1 MPKLNSNDAVHL
13 LAAWAVA
20 DGGKAVAGEPLLEVE
35 TSKALEEVAAP
46 ADGLLEQ
53 VAEPGR
59 EYPPGALLARLHA
72 DEEALAAARG
82 RTAAGPEPARAAAG
96 VTAAAPGPVVTQ
108 PARALLAELGI
119 PESRARELGV
129 PVVRR
134 ADVER
139 LAVSTAGAGRPGAD
153 GGTSATAVAS
163 AAFDDT
169 PTTAAPAT
177 ASDEPSTSVLASAS
191 AAVAADAVPGADPPG
206 TVVTPLTRVQR
217 AVAATVTVSHRTV
230 PAAFTVVE
238 ADLTDAL
245 AAGRELSAA
254 AGSLVGPAELA
265 LAALAAR
272 REHDPACFASLTP
285 DGTATRLLPGAHIGV
300 TFDVGAGLYVPVVRD
315 ADRAGLGGISRTLM
329 TFRMA
334 AVRGAFRESDLN
346 GANITLT
353 LHTEPGV
360 VFAVPVVFPGQAC
373 ALSLAAPRAVAVPD
387 GAGGFR
393 ERSLVQLGAAY
404 DHRLV
409 NGRDVTALLTGVRDL
424 LQDPAQLA
432 EAMG

>member
-1 MPKLNSNDAVHL
+1 MTGAAEVRMPKLNSNDAVHL

-96 VTAAAPGPVVTQ
+96 VTAAAPGLVVTQ

-139 LAVSTAGAGRPGAD
+139 LAAGTGHPGAD
-153 GGTSATAVAS
+153 HEGSTTAVQ
-163 AAFDDT
+163 AAVIDESSSRVS
-169 PTTAAPAT
+169 APA
-177 ASDEPSTSVLASAS
+177 P
-191 AAVAADAVPGADPPG
+191 AAVATDVVPAADPPG

-238 ADLTDAL
+238 ADLTAAL

-254 AGSLVGPAELA
+254 AGSLVGPAELT
-265 LAALAAR
+265 LAALAVR
-272 REHDPACFASLTP
+272 RAHDPACFASLTP

-315 ADRAGLGGISRTLM
+315 ADRAGLGEISRTLM

-424 LQDPAQLA
+424 LQDPARLA
-432 EAMG
+432 EATE

>member
-46 ADGLLEQ
+46 TDGLLEQ

-82 RTAAGPEPARAAAG
+82 RTATGPEPARAGAD

-139 LAVSTAGAGRPGAD
+139 LVVGAAGAGRPGAD
-153 GGTSATAVAS
+153 HGTSATAVEA
-163 AAFDDT
+163 AAFGDT
-169 PTTAAPAT
+169 STTAALST
-177 ASDEPSTSVLASAS
+177 AFDEPSTSVPAF
-191 AAVAADAVPGADPPG
+191 AAGAADAVPDAGPPG

-245 AAGRELSAA
+245 AAGRKLSAA

-265 LAALAAR
+265 LAALAVR

-424 LQDPAQLA
+424 LQDPARLA

>member
-1 MPKLNSNDAVHL
+1 MTGAAEVRMPKLNSNDAVHL

-20 DGGKAVAGEPLLEVE
+20 DGGRAVAGEPLLEVE

-96 VTAAAPGPVVTQ
+96 AGAAAPGLVVTQ

-139 LAVSTAGAGRPGAD
+139 LAAGIAGTGRPGEDHGVSARSARAGTID
-153 GGTSATAVAS
+153 GTSPSV
-163 AAFDDT
+163 
-169 PTTAAPAT
+169 PAP
-177 ASDEPSTSVLASAS
+177 
-191 AAVAADAVPGADPPG
+191 AVAADAVPADDPPG
-206 TVVTPLTRVQR
+206 SVVTPLTRVQR

-254 AGSLVGPAELA
+254 AGSLVGPAELT

-315 ADRAGLGGISRTLM
+315 ADRAGLGEISRTVM
-329 TFRMA
+329 KFRMA
-334 AVRGAFRESDLN
+334 ALRGAFRESDLN

-424 LQDPAQLA
+424 LQDPARLA
-432 EAMG
+432 EATG

>member
-35 TSKALEEVAAP
+35 TSKALEEVPAP

-59 EYPPGALLARLHA
+59 EYPPGALLARLHP

-82 RTAAGPEPARAAAG
+82 RTAAGPETARAAGPETARAAAG
-96 VTAAAPGPVVTQ
+96 VTAAAPGLVVTQ

-139 LAVSTAGAGRPGAD
+139 LAAGTGHPGAD
-153 GGTSATAVAS
+153 HETSTTAVQAMVIDES
-163 AAFDDT
+163 SSRVST
-169 PTTAAPAT
+169 PA
-177 ASDEPSTSVLASAS
+177 
-191 AAVAADAVPGADPPG
+191 AAVTDAVPAADPPG

-245 AAGRELSAA
+245 AAGWELSAA
-254 AGSLVGPAELA
+254 AGSLVGPAELT
-265 LAALAAR
+265 LAALAVR
-272 REHDPACFASLTP
+272 RAHDPACFASLTP

-300 TFDVGAGLYVPVVRD
+300 TFDVGAGLYVPVVRN
-315 ADRAGLGGISRTLM
+315 ADRAGLGEISRTLM

-424 LQDPAQLA
+424 LQDPARLA
-432 EAMG
+432 EVTE

>member
-1 MPKLNSNDAVHL
+1 MTGAAEVRMPKLNSNDAVHL

-20 DGGKAVAGEPLLEVE
+20 DGGKALAGEPLLEVE

-46 ADGLLEQ
+46 TDGLLEQ

-96 VTAAAPGPVVTQ
+96 VTTAAPGLVVTQ

-134 ADVER
+134 VDVER
-139 LAVSTAGAGRPGAD
+139 LVAGTGHPGAD
-153 GGTSATAVAS
+153 HETSTTAVQ
-163 AAFDDT
+163 AAAIDESSSRVS
-169 PTTAAPAT
+169 APA
-177 ASDEPSTSVLASAS
+177 
-191 AAVAADAVPGADPPG
+191 AVVTDAVPAADPPG

-254 AGSLVGPAELA
+254 AGSLVGPAELT
-265 LAALAAR
+265 LAALAVR
-272 REHDPACFASLTP
+272 RAHDPACFASLTP

-315 ADRAGLGGISRTLM
+315 ADRAGLGEISRTLM

-353 LHTEPGV
+353 LHTDPGV

-424 LQDPAQLA
+424 LQDPARLA
-432 EAMG
+432 EATE